1 MLSRTSEAVIAVST
15 FKVADCD
22 SDEELIALWLH
33 GKSPHTRDAYQRDV
47 RYFQAFCEGRPLP
60 RVKLNDVVAF
70 CDALT
75 AQGYSVG
82 TIRRR
87 INAVKSLLTFGQEIG
102 YLPLNVGKKV
112 EVPKGESV
120 LAERILSESEV
131 LKMITLEPCDRNRVM
146 LRFLYESGCRVSELV
161 NLKWKNFQDRDGRCQ
176 VSILGKGSKLRV
188 VLLSGGLWTEINSIR
203 GFANSE
209 SPVFASLRSGGRLTR
224 SNVWDIVKA
233 AAKRA
238 GIQGETS
245 PHWLRHAHA
254 SHSLDRG
261 APVHLVQQ
269 TLGHASVAT
278 TSKYLHARPNDSS
291 SLYLPR

>member
-1 MLSRTSEAVIAVST
+1 MLSRNSEAVIAVST
-15 FKVADCD
+15 FKAADCD
-22 SDEELIALWLH
+22 TDEQLIVLWLH
-33 GKSPHTRDAYQRDV
+33 GKSPHTRDAYKRDI

-70 CDALT
+70 SDALT

-87 INAVKSLLTFGQEIG
+87 INAVKSLLTFGEEIG

-112 EVPKGESV
+112 KVPKGESS
-120 LAERILSESEV
+120 LAERILSESEA
-131 LKMITLEPCDRNRVM
+131 LKLIEKEPNERNRVM
-146 LRFLYESGCRVSELV
+146 LRFMYESGCRVSELI
-161 NLKWKNFQDRDGRCQ
+161 NLKWKNLQNRNGKGQ

-188 VLLSGGLWTEINSIR
+188 ILLSSGLWNDLRSLR
-203 GFANSE
+203 MSANPD

-224 SNVWDIVKA
+224 SNVWDIVTA
-233 AAKRA
+233 AAQRA
-238 GIQGETS
+238 GIQANVS

-278 TSKYLHARPNDSS
+278 TSRYLHARPNDCS
-291 SLYLPR
+291 SLYLPE

>member
-22 SDEELIALWLH
+22 TDEQLIALWLH

-60 RVKLNDVVAF
+60 RMKLNDVVAF
-70 CDALT
+70 SDALT
-75 AQGYSVG
+75 AQGYAVG

-87 INAVKSLLTFGQEIG
+87 INAVKSLL
-102 YLPLNVGKKV
+102 KKV
-112 EVPKGESV
+112 EVPKGESA

-131 LKMITLEPCDRNRVM
+131 LKMIALEPCERNRVM
-146 LRFLYESGCRVSELV
+146 LRFLYESGCRVSELI
-161 NLKWKNFQDRDGRCQ
+161 NLKWKNLQDREGIGQ
-176 VSILGKGSKLRV
+176 VSILGKGSKRRV
-188 VLLSGGLWTEINSIR
+188 VLFSSALWSELRARCRS
-203 GFANSE
+203 ANSE
-209 SPVFASLRSGGRLTR
+209 SPVFASVRSGGRLTR
-224 SNVWDIVKA
+224 SNVWDIVTA
-233 AAKRA
+233 AASRA
-238 GIQGETS
+238 GIQGKVS

-278 TSKYLHARPNDSS
+278 TSRYLHARPNDSS

>member
-1 MLSRTSEAVIAVST
+1 MLSQNSEVVIAVST
-15 FKVADCD
+15 FTVADCD
-22 SDEELIALWLH
+22 TDEQLIVLWLH
-33 GKSPHTRDAYQRDV
+33 GKSPHTRDAYKRDI

-60 RVKLNDVVAF
+60 RVKLNDVIAF
-70 CDALT
+70 SDALT

-87 INAVKSLLTFGQEIG
+87 INAVKSLLTFGEEIG

-112 EVPKGESV
+112 KVPKGESS
-120 LAERILSESEV
+120 LAERILSESEA
-131 LKMITLEPCDRNRVM
+131 LKLIEKEPNERNRVM
-146 LRFLYESGCRVSELV
+146 LRFMYESGCRVSELI
-161 NLKWKNFQDRDGRCQ
+161 NLKWKNLQNRDGKGQ

-188 VLLSGGLWTEINSIR
+188 ILLSSGLWNDLRALRMS
-203 GFANSE
+203 ANPN

-224 SNVWDIVKA
+224 SNVWDIVTA
-233 AAKRA
+233 AAQRA
-238 GIQGETS
+238 GIQGKVS

-261 APVHLVQQ
+261 APIHLVQQ

-278 TSKYLHARPNDSS
+278 TSRYLHARPNDSS
-291 SLYLPR
+291 SLYLPD

>member
-1 MLSRTSEAVIAVST
+1 MLSQNLEALIAVST
-15 FKVADCD
+15 FKAADCD
-22 SDEELIALWLH
+22 TDEQLIVLWLH
-33 GKSPHTRDAYQRDV
+33 GKSPHTRDAYKRDI
-47 RYFQAFCEGRPLP
+47 RYFQAFCEGRSLP

-70 CDALT
+70 SDALT

-87 INAVKSLLTFGQEIG
+87 INAVKSLLTFGEEIG

-112 EVPKGESV
+112 KVPKGESS
-120 LAERILSESEV
+120 LAERILSESEA
-131 LKMITLEPCDRNRVM
+131 LKLIEKEPNERNRVM
-146 LRFLYESGCRVSELV
+146 LRFMYESGCRVSELI
-161 NLKWKNFQDRDGRCQ
+161 NLKWKNLQNRNGQGQ

-188 VLLSGGLWTEINSIR
+188 ILLSSGLWNDLRSLR
-203 GFANSE
+203 MSANPD

-224 SNVWDIVKA
+224 SNVWDIVTA
-233 AAKRA
+233 AAQRA
-238 GIQGETS
+238 GIQANVS

-261 APVHLVQQ
+261 APIHLVQQ

-278 TSKYLHARPNDSS
+278 TSRYLHARPNDSS
-291 SLYLPR
+291 SLYLPG

>member
-1 MLSRTSEAVIAVST
+1 MLSHSSETVIAVST

-22 SDEELIALWLH
+22 TDEQLIALWLH

-60 RVKLNDVVAF
+60 RIKLNDVVAF
-70 CDALT
+70 SDALT
-75 AQGYSVG
+75 AQGYAVG

-87 INAVKSLLTFGQEIG
+87 INAIKSLLTFGQEIG

-112 EVPKGESV
+112 QLPKGESA

-131 LKMITLEPCDRNRVM
+131 LKMIALEPCDRNRVM
-146 LRFLYESGCRVSELV
+146 LRFMYESGCRVSELI
-161 NLKWKNFQDRDGRCQ
+161 NLKWKNFQDREGIGQ
-176 VSILGKGSKLRV
+176 VSILGKGSKRRV
-188 VLLSGGLWTEINSIR
+188 VLFSSALWSELRSR
-203 GFANSE
+203 CRSANSE
-209 SPVFASLRSGGRLTR
+209 SPVFASVRSGGHLTR
-224 SNVWDIVKA
+224 SNVWDIVTA
-233 AAKRA
+233 AAQRA
-238 GIQGETS
+238 GIQGKVS

-278 TSKYLHARPNDSS
+278 TSRYLHARPNDSS
-291 SLYLPR
+291 SLYLPG

>member
-1 MLSRTSEAVIAVST
+1 MLSQNVEAVIAVST
-15 FKVADCD
+15 FTVADCD
-22 SDEELIALWLH
+22 TDEQLIVLWLH
-33 GKSPHTRDAYQRDV
+33 GKSHHTRDAYKRDI

-60 RVKLNDVVAF
+60 RVKLNDVIAF
-70 CDALT
+70 SDALT

-87 INAVKSLLTFGQEIG
+87 INAVKSLLTFGEEIG

-112 EVPKGESV
+112 KVPKGESS
-120 LAERILSESEV
+120 LAERILSESEA
-131 LKMITLEPCDRNRVM
+131 LKLIEKEPNERNRVM
-146 LRFLYESGCRVSELV
+146 LRFMYESGCRVSELI
-161 NLKWKNFQDRDGRCQ
+161 NLKWKNLQNRDGKGQ

-188 VLLSGGLWTEINSIR
+188 ILLSSGLWNDLRALRMS
-203 GFANSE
+203 ANPN

-224 SNVWDIVKA
+224 SNVWDIVTA
-233 AAKRA
+233 AAQRA
-238 GIQGETS
+238 GIQGKVS

-261 APVHLVQQ
+261 APIHLVQQ

-278 TSKYLHARPNDSS
+278 TSRYLHARPNDSS
-291 SLYLPR
+291 SLYLAD

>member
-1 MLSRTSEAVIAVST
+1 MLSHTAEAVIAVST

-22 SDEELIALWLH
+22 TDEQLITLWLH

-70 CDALT
+70 SDALT
-75 AQGYSVG
+75 TQGYSVG

-112 EVPKGESV
+112 EVPKGESA
-120 LAERILSESEV
+120 LAERILSESEA
-131 LKMITLEPCDRNRVM
+131 LKLIALEPNERNRVM
-146 LRFLYESGCRVSELV
+146 LRFMYESGCRVSELI
-161 NLKWKNFQDRDGRCQ
+161 NLKWKNLQDRDGKGQ
-176 VSILGKGSKLRV
+176 VSILGKGSKRRV
-188 VLLSGGLWTEINSIR
+188 VLLSSALWTELRSLR
-203 GFANSE
+203 GHANSE
-209 SPVFASLRSGGRLTR
+209 SPVFASVRSGGRLTR
-224 SNVWDIVKA
+224 SNVWDIVTA
-233 AAKRA
+233 AASRA
-238 GIQGETS
+238 GIQGKVS

-278 TSKYLHARPNDSS
+278 TSRYLHARPNDSS
-291 SLYLPR
+291 SLYLPG